1 LRFMAKKQQPK
12 RTIIPTS
19 GAQAFED
26 LHDEIMAVPEDQL
39 IQISADIS
47 FAHEIA
53 LAGAD
58 RMDELM
64 PELVKLPG
72 LDLDRIRKLR
82 VYAAACEH
90 SHVLATSPTED
101 DLRLRQLLD
110 EAVKLRRTLLSTA
123 SLLVVVGELS
133 EDRVAAIPT
142 GIGHVETARAIE
154 MLGVLFEQIWD
165 RVESRIPVTAEM
177 VERAPVLAYELH
189 GLLGAKMVEP
199 IARASDAQSMQQRA
213 FTLLVQVY
221 DECRSAVE
229 YLRRREGDADL
240 YTPSMFV
247 KKRRRPTAP
256 EVEPPET
263 EESETTPTAPPST
276 VRSLT
281 PVRLPITELEPT
293 G

>member
-1 LRFMAKKQQPK
+1 MAKKQQPK

-19 GAQAFED
+19 GAQAFEH
-26 LHDEIMAVPEDQL
+26 LRDEIAAVPEDQL

-47 FAHEIA
+47 VAHEIA
-53 LAGAD
+53 RAAAD
-58 RMDELM
+58 RIDDLM
-64 PELVKLPG
+64 PELVKLSG
-72 LDLDRIRKLR
+72 LDLHRIRKLR

-90 SHVLATSPTED
+90 SHVLAASPDED
-101 DLRLRQLLD
+101 DVRLRRLLD

-133 EDRVAAIPT
+133 EDRVAAIPS

-189 GLLGAKMVEP
+189 GLLGANRVEP
-199 IARASDAQSMQQRA
+199 IAKASDAQRMQQRA

-221 DECRSAVE
+221 DECRSAVA
-229 YLRRREGDADL
+229 YLRRREGDAEL
-240 YTPSMFV
+240 YAPSLFV

-256 EVEPPET
+256 EIEPPET
-263 EESETTPTAPPST
+263 EESETTPTVPST
-276 VRSLT
+276 TVRPQT
-281 PVRLPITELEPT
+281 PIRLPITELEPT